1 MWSVTVKMSGKT
13 TEKTIEKTIETLS
26 RYVVQLGTYNK
37 ALKHPSKQKT
47 IQTLSE
53 YVAPHLGPNNTH
65 SLETFLK
72 TENYIDTVRIRG
84 TAIGTIQYTHTA
96 FKLPSKRNTQ
106 HAGTHVHT
114 HAILQATLQL
124 YYSYNKHAIL

>member
-84 TAIGTIQYTHTA
+84 TTTGTIQYTHT

-106 HAGTHVHT
+106 QHAGTRVHT
-114 HAILQATLQL
+114 HYITALL
-124 YYSYNKHAIL
+124 